1 MLIELRV
8 KVPLKPFR
16 RELTVNSNCT
26 GSESNNG
33 KPTLVV
39 NPFRWGF
46 FTARKC
52 EMEAASE
59 PQHQTRVNSRAG
71 WAEWVSKRQ
80 FAMPNI
86 LMCQHSIKSG
96 RGGKFFWLTLRDLYR
111 STMSGRS
118 VREDVPMSIEKSDHL
133 IVVMKPSNVGGAK
146 GVTD

>member
-1 MLIELRV
+1 M
-8 KVPLKPFR
+8 
-16 RELTVNSNCT
+16 NSNCT
-26 GSESNNG
+26 GFKLNNG
-33 KPTLVV
+33 KPTAVV
-39 NPFRWGF
+39 NPFGREF
-46 FTARKC
+46 STAREC

-80 FAMPNI
+80 FAMPYI

-111 STMSGRS
+111 SMITSGRS
-118 VREDVPMSIEKSDHL
+118 VREGVPMSIEKSDHL

>member
-1 MLIELRV
+1 
-8 KVPLKPFR
+8 
-16 RELTVNSNCT
+16 
-26 GSESNNG
+26 
-33 KPTLVV
+33 
-39 NPFRWGF
+39 
-46 FTARKC
+46 
-52 EMEAASE
+52 MEAASE

-96 RGGKFFWLTLRDLYR
+96 RGGKFYWLTLRDLYR

-118 VREDVPMSIEKSDHL
+118 VQEDVPMSIEKSDHL

-146 GVTD
+146 GVTN

>member
-1 MLIELRV
+1 M
-8 KVPLKPFR
+8 
-16 RELTVNSNCT
+16 NSNCT
-26 GSESNNG
+26 GSEPNNG
-33 KPTLVV
+33 TPTLVAHL
-39 NPFRWGF
+39 FRRGF

-80 FAMPNI
+80 FAMPHI
-86 LMCQHSIKSG
+86 LMCQHSTKSG
-96 RGGKFFWLTLRDLYR
+96 RGGKFYWLTLRDLYR

-118 VREDVPMSIEKSDHL
+118 VQEDVPMSIEKSDHL

-146 GVTD
+146 GVTN